1 MIRIKSTDDIH
12 INIEGPDA
20 NDLSVG
26 VPGSPPDVGQCPEVV
41 CSWEGGE
48 VDIVITPPLTV
59 SHVTNTAVQF

>member
-20 NDLSVG
+20 NDLSVD

-48 VDIVITPPLTV
+48 VEISNFGFGCEL
-59 SHVTNTAVQF
+59 